1 MSDHSRH
8 LPDDGGQV
16 PADIA
21 GIARALDEVG
31 AKERGRL
38 SPRGLDRVFAASD
51 LQLPLAGEARPVVG
65 RVGPMS
71 MTRSRGPST
80 VRFVLR
86 AAGIA
91 VAVCGALVAVYLVSR
106 ALRGDEGAVGSAPGG
121 TLVQGAPASSDATE
135 HVATPA
141 RPLEPR
147 HVEAVLAEASAGP
160 RETAILALADRS
172 ASGLDVESDDGDAF
186 AGLLGASAFLD
197 GAQPTYEDL
206 SGEFAALVAGTG
218 G

>member
-1 MSDHSRH
+1 MSDDTRH
-8 LPDDGGQV
+8 LPGDDGQV

-21 GIARALDEVG
+21 GIARALDEAG

-38 SPRGLDRVFAASD
+38 SPRALDRVFAASD
-51 LQLPLAGEARPVVG
+51 LQLPLAGEVSPVVARIGTLGAG
-65 RVGPMS
+65 RS
-71 MTRSRGPST
+71 ASRL
-80 VRFVLR
+80 VLR

-91 VAVCGALVAVYLVSR
+91 AAVCGALVGAYLVSR

-121 TLVQGAPASSDATE
+121 TLVQDAPASSDAPSRAAAP
-135 HVATPA
+135 V
-141 RPLEPR
+141 RPLEPQ
-147 HVEAVLAEASAGP
+147 HVEAVLVDASAGS
-160 RETAILALADRS
+160 REAAILALADRS
-172 ASGLDVESDDGDAF
+172 ASGLGGESDESDVF